1 MAPAP
6 PLADL
11 LRDVVFLRPP
21 RASPHQRCE
30 LPCFSPLPP
39 PRSASSSRRARPCRL
54 ALEVTMVG
62 TPLTSPLVP
71 FPPLSHAG
79 PERAAASRLPGL
91 AASPTSRS
99 PPNRL
104 RRRPLGSPTR
114 RPHALAAAGNRCRLR
129 SPWPWHPSAPGA
141 GARRRRLLCAR
152 AHIQRGLAVCHW
164 PMEPVP

>member
-39 PRSASSSRRARPCRL
+39 PRSASSSRRTRPCRL
-54 ALEVTMVG
+54 ALEVMAPRSPRLWCRPLPSA
-62 TPLTSPLVP
+62 TPAPSAT
-71 FPPLSHAG
+71 
-79 PERAAASRLPGL
+79 AASRSPGL
-91 AASPTSRS
+91 AAPPTSRS

-114 RPHALAAAGNRCRLR
+114 RPHTLAATGNRCRLR

-164 PMEPVP
+164 PMGPGP